1 MPKISLPIIITVLAF
16 VAGVGAAWFGVR
28 MLRHGEQP
36 AASPEIGTG
45 APSIPGETIKELTSG
60 ESVTTEVNAK
70 APAFAANSLEGEEL
84 VRSIDF
90 IGDKVLLLEFWSVFC
105 SSCIQEM
112 PFMVELDRRWK
123 DKGLKIIGVNTD
135 FFGPER
141 IRRFMARLDPK
152 PGYQMI
158 SDQNQR
164 IARAFNV
171 EAIPVTVLIDSSG
184 WIRLY
189 HLGWQPDDRE
199 VIEKEVAKWVGRIHE
214 SRETVA
220 ASGGKTP
227 VAAGGGT
234 KVKPG
239 DLLPEM
245 TSETAA
251 GERLSLAGYRS
262 GKPLVLFF
270 WSLFC
275 QPCREE
281 MPIIEEAASQTDPDG
296 GRILSVNLDAPRL
309 LPAVRRFLEKES
321 FPLPTLLD
329 ARSDPPGGMAASF
342 GIAYTPTVIFINA
355 EGKVSKLMVGE
366 IGEEDLRQSLTSFL
380 GKGPG

>member
-1 MPKISLPIIITVLAF
+1 MPKTGLSVIIAVLVI

-36 AASPEIGTG
+36 AAPPEIGTV
-45 APSIPGETIKELTSG
+45 ALSTPGGTIKELTPG

-84 VRSIDF
+84 IRSIDF
-90 IGDKVLLLEFWSVFC
+90 VGDKVLLLEFWSVFC
-105 SSCIQEM
+105 SSCMQEL
-112 PFMVELDRRWK
+112 PFMAELDRRWK
-123 DKGLKIIGVNTD
+123 DKGLEVIGVNTD

-141 IRRFMARLDPK
+141 VRRFMAKLEPK
-152 PGYQMI
+152 PDFRTI
-158 SDQNQR
+158 SDRNQR
-164 IARAFNV
+164 ITRAFNV

-199 VIEKEVAKWVGRIHE
+199 MIEKEVAKWVGRIHE
-214 SRETVA
+214 TRETVA

-239 DLLPEM
+239 DILPEM

-281 MPIIEEAASQTDPDG
+281 MPIIEKAARQADPDA
-296 GRILSVNLDAPRL
+296 GRILSVNLDASRL
-309 LPAVRRFLEKES
+309 LPAVRRFIEKES
-321 FPLPTLLD
+321 FHFPTLLD
-329 ARSDPPGGMAASF
+329 ARSEPSGGIAASL
-342 GIAYTPTVIFINA
+342 GIAYSPTVIFIDA

-366 IGEEDLRQSLTSFL
+366 IGEEELRQSLTSFL
-380 GKGPG
+380 GGGPG